1 MALAIVVE
9 LGGCLLILFGLFTRP
24 AAVALGVWC
33 VATAVVAHSNWVD
46 LNMKI
51 HFLKNLAM
59 AGGFVYLA
67 AFGAGAYSLD
77 AVLSH
82 RRVSSNTER
91 YGRAANLNQGSRRP
105 SYSDRIRATAR
116 ADMAP
121 HAISG
126 PRNFGC
132 GQRGRYLTRH

>member
-1 MALAIVVE
+1 VISGYAKLADATSTFAMMNSEGAPLPYVSLVLSIVVE
-9 LGGCLLILFGLFTRP
+9 LGSGPLIPFGLFTRP

-59 AGGFVYLA
+59 ARGFAYLA

-77 AVLSH
+77 SVLSH
-82 RRVSSNTER
+82 RRV
-91 YGRAANLNQGSRRP
+91 A
-105 SYSDRIRATAR
+105 
-116 ADMAP
+116 
-121 HAISG
+121 
-126 PRNFGC
+126 
-132 GQRGRYLTRH
+132 TRH